1 MNIQA
6 RFYETYE
13 ICGIIDQIIR
23 NPFDY
28 LLKLESFSCDE
39 DWLFLA
45 MPYDK
50 YSILH
55 KFIEYVLDEIHS
67 EQAEEYDLENEQRIF
82 LDFQGIPEALKSLQ
96 PTKLPIELA
105 FDYYEIKYESF
116 IDYIEHKDK
125 KFIEADKDDVDEF
138 MSELYLT
145 NEYEK
150 LIDQR
155 VKEIFHILFMNR
167 QLLLTFNSFLS
178 SIIEKNINYHK
189 EEVYDQD
196 LLNKL
201 FDENGKLKRIN
212 PPKWAQQA
220 VYYRDRGQC
229 TLCKKDLTGLINLA
243 NIKNFDHM
251 IPLSLYGLND
261 ITNLQLLCIECNQLE
276 KRDKHGYTSNKYQTW
291 YSYKKS

>member
-1 MNIQA
+1 
-6 RFYETYE
+6 YETYE

-28 LLKLESFSCDE
+28 LVKLEGFYCDE
-39 DWLFLA
+39 EWLFLA
-45 MPYDK
+45 MPYEK

-67 EQAEEYDLENEQRIF
+67 EQADEYDLEKEQRIF

-116 IDYIEHKDK
+116 IDYIKQKDK
-125 KFIEADKDDVDEF
+125 KFIEADQDDIDEF

-150 LIDQR
+150 LINQR

-178 SIIEKNINYHK
+178 SIIEKNINNYK
-189 EEVYDQD
+189 DDIYNQD
-196 LLNKL
+196 LLKKL

-212 PPKWAQQA
+212 PPKWAQRA

-251 IPLSLYGLND
+251 IPLNLHGLND
-261 ITNLQLLCIECNQLE
+261 ITNLQLLCIECNQQE